1 MASSASTDGLAQSI
15 IWRIKMSFLKQIE
28 GLLMI
33 GKGVQITH
41 GKQSSCGKLI
51 KFENYAKIHG
61 LSEKVACLKM
71 V

>member
-1 MASSASTDGLAQSI
+1 
-15 IWRIKMSFLKQIE
+15 
-28 GLLMI
+28 MI